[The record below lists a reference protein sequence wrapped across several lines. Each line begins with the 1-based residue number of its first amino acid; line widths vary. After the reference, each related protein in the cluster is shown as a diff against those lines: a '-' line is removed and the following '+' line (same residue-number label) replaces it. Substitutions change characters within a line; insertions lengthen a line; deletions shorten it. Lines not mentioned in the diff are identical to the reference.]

1 MFISR
6 PGADRLDSIM
16 RRHIFEES
24 MKEPSMNRQKFRTV
38 SLALVVLLAAGLHWA
53 CSDQEPPAGTPDVS
67 GRTDSAETEAGEWV
81 SATVERRDIDLH
93 VRAPGII
100 KPSVGSE
107 VRVGSRVSGIVSK
120 LHVKIG
126 DQVSKGQLLA
136 ELDPTELVA
145 YLNQAEATLNN
156 ARARLDYARLD
167 AERKRTLFRDSLVS
181 QNELDRAERS
191 LEVAASEVKQ
201 AEANLDFARIQVRY
215 TKISAPI
222 PGVVASISTLEGET
236 VAASFQ
242 APTFVTI
249 IDLDRLE
256 LQAYVDET
264 DIGNVTVGQ
273 KARFDVDTYPEA
285 DFAGEVTTIYPKAEI
300 REGRVK
306 YVTVLKITPIEGK
319 PLRPE
324 MSTSVAISTGESRN
338 ALVVP
343 HGALHRGDDGY
354 YVRVLQD
361 GSPVKRVVKVGLGDA
376 THTAV
381 LEGLV
386 EGDKVIIGDV

>member
-1 MFISR
+1 MT
-6 PGADRLDSIM
+6 PGHTFKIRM
-16 RRHIFEES
+16 VG
-24 MKEPSMNRQKFRTV
+24 MKEPQMKHPKQRIGTAA
-38 SLALVVLLAAGLHWA
+38 LAVIVVVGSFWA
-53 CSDQEPPAGTPDVS
+53 CGGSETPGDTTEASHPAAPGETES
-67 GRTDSAETEAGEWV
+67 GRWETAV
-81 SATVERRDIDLH
+81 VERRDIAPS

-107 VRVGSRVSGIVSK
+107 VKVGSRVSGIVSK

-126 DQVSKGQLLA
+126 DRVTKDQLLA

-145 YLNQAEATLNN
+145 RLNQAEATLNN

-167 AERKRTLFRDSLVS
+167 AERKRTLFKDDLVS

-191 LEVAASEVKQ
+191 LEVADSELKQ

-215 TKISAPI
+215 TKINAPI
-222 PGVVASISTLEGET
+222 TGVVASVSTQEGET

-256 LQAYVDET
+256 LQAFVDET
-264 DIGNVTVGQ
+264 DIGGIAVGQ
-273 KARFDVDTYPEA
+273 KARFRVDTYPGTSYE
-285 DFAGEVTTIYPKAEI
+285 GEVTTIYPKAEM

-306 YVTVLKITPIEGK
+306 YVTVLRIIPIEGR

-324 MSTSVAISTGESRN
+324 MSTSVVILTGEPQN

-343 HGALHRGDDGY
+343 NAALRRGEDGY
-354 YVRVLQD
+354 HVRVLDND
-361 GSPVKRVVKVGLGDA
+361 GTPVKRAVNVGMSDT
-376 THTAV
+376 THTAI
-381 LEGLV
+381 LEGLN
-386 EGDKVIIGDV
+386 EGEKVVIGDA

>member
-1 MFISR
+1 
-6 PGADRLDSIM
+6 
-16 RRHIFEES
+16 
-24 MKEPSMNRQKFRTV
+24 MNNQSYR
-38 SLALVVLLAAGLHWA
+38 SGLVVLVFLAAAGLFCT
-53 CSDQEPPAGTPDVS
+53 CSNEKTPGETS
-67 GRTDSAETEAGEWV
+67 EISTRTPSTEMESREWKT
-81 SATVERRDIDLH
+81 ATVERRDIDLS
-93 VRAPGII
+93 VLAPGII

-126 DQVSKGQLLA
+126 DRITKGQLLA

-156 ARARLDYARLD
+156 AHAKLDYARLD
-167 AERKRTLFRDSLVS
+167 AERKRTLFKDSLVS

-191 LEVAASEVKQ
+191 LEVADSEVKQ

-222 PGVVASISTLEGET
+222 TGVVASISTQEGET

-256 LQAYVDET
+256 LQAFVDER
-264 DIGNVTVGQ
+264 DIGNVAVGQ
-273 KARFDVDTYPEA
+273 KARFHVDTYPEA
-285 DFAGEVTTIYPKAEI
+285 DFEGEVTTIYPKAEI

-306 YVTVLKITPIEGK
+306 YVTVLRITPVDGK

-324 MSTSVAISTGESRN
+324 MSTSVAILMEKSQN

-343 HGALHRGDDGY
+343 HGALHRGDGGF
-354 YVRVLQD
+354 YVRVLDND
-361 GSPVKRVVKVGLGDA
+361 GTPVKREVNVGLGD
-376 THTAV
+376 TIYTTI
-381 LEGLV
+381 LEGLN
-386 EGDKVIIGDV
+386 EGEKVIIGDA